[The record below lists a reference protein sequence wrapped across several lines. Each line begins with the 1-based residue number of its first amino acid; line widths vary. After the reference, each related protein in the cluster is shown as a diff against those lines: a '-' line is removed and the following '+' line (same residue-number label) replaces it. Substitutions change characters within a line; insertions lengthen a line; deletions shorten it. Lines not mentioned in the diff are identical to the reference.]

1 MTACVMPF
9 LGCGELLDD
18 SLCDAILGVWGTAGC
33 IRQHTAF
40 LPPPPGSAGTRGLK
54 VSSLLPQRNMLMIN
68 GHFHTLFGPFTSLLG

>member
-1 MTACVMPF
+1 MPY

-40 LPPPPGSAGTRGLK
+40 LPPPGSAGTRRLK
-54 VSSLLPQRNMLMIN
+54 VSSLLLQRNILMIS
-68 GHFHTLFGPFTSLLG
+68 GRFHTLFGPLYKSIRVK